1 MERQLITILINNCND
16 NIEQLGLFEG
26 IMGNCLA
33 LYLLNKQIHCIE
45 AERIAENM
53 LERVSNEIYKIQ
65 SNTLDKGL
73 SGIGWAINELLK
85 TNCVEGDVDDI
96 LYEVDSIIYK
106 FITDPLNQINIGN
119 TANGLIGY
127 LIYTVSRLENPNHM
141 KSTFLHRLDAAMFR
155 NVIDRIDS
163 KCPIYANPF
172 KTGNFRS
179 PIFL

>member
-96 LYEVDSIIYK
+96 LYEVPS
-106 FITDPLNQINIGN
+106 G
-119 TANGLIGY
+119 G
-127 LIYTVSRLENPNHM
+127 
-141 KSTFLHRLDAAMFR
+141 
-155 NVIDRIDS
+155 
-163 KCPIYANPF
+163 
-172 KTGNFRS
+172 
-179 PIFL
+179 